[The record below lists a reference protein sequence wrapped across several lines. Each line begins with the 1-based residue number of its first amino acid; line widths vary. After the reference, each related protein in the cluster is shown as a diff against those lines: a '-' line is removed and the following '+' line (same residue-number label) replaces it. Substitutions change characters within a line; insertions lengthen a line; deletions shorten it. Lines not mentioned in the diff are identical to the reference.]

1 MEDWQRFSDF
11 FLSPPQPAGQEDNVY
26 HCGGGVNSFGVDPA
40 GQMSICSIS
49 MKEKFD
55 LREGTV
61 AEGWD
66 QFLQPIRER
75 KTTRVT
81 KCTACHLKSACGMC
95 PANAEL
101 ENGDA
106 ETPVEFLCHVAHLR
120 AELFGWTVPT
130 HGECEFCEGGIHR
143 ARVVQGG
150 AFLRK
155 RLEAGGGGPPEPMLL
170 LPSLGAGVP
179 TTACGSGVAR
189 EKLDEGRLPCSHG

>member
-1 MEDWQRFSDF
+1 
-11 FLSPPQPAGQEDNVY
+11 
-26 HCGGGVNSFGVDPA
+26 
-40 GQMSICSIS
+40 MSICSIS

-120 AELFGWTVPT
+120 AELFGWTVPA
-130 HGECEFCEGGIHR
+130 HGECEFCEGGIDR

-150 AFLRK
+150 AYLR
-155 RLEAGGGGPPEPMLL
+155 EAHAGGER
-170 LPSLGAGVP
+170 GAAGADAASSVVRSGR
-179 TTACGSGVAR
+179 AKDRVRHGSGAR
-189 EKLDEGRLPCSHG
+189 EIRR